1 MADPHVEL
9 VDETKEKSRIGL
21 RERTTKAAIETK
33 EFVEQASIETKQHVE
48 AALAKVRGQTWSE
61 PLGRACTVTAGIAS
75 GLGTFVPG
83 FGIVGGALSLGASL
97 LNPSA
102 TMNDVKRGKGENE
115 ANNSGTG
122 SSEVK
127 KDMEEVHAEVNE
139 LIKDIQR
146 FSQSV
151 DQEIKDIKD
160 VVNRTFDIVVDTRYK
175 VFHTVLN
182 FFVSPKNQ
190 SLFMRAL
197 CMKNLDT
204 LRMTNLRMT
213 ELTHVGPDIVGQF

>member
-151 DQEIKDIKD
+151 DEEIKDIKD

-213 ELTHVGPDIVGQF
+213 

>member
-127 KDMEEVHAEVNE
+127 KDMEEV
-139 LIKDIQR
+139 
-146 FSQSV
+146 QS
-151 DQEIKDIKD
+151 
-160 VVNRTFDIVVDTRYK
+160 FWG
-175 VFHTVLN
+175 HVLLAIEN
-182 FFVSPKNQ
+182 FAMK
-190 SLFMRAL
+190 LF
-197 CMKNLDT
+197 
-204 LRMTNLRMT
+204 
-213 ELTHVGPDIVGQF
+213 